1 MRRFEFVQGT
11 SAKFWAADV
20 DDTTFIVVYG
30 RLGTAGQRKEKTF
43 PTAEAAQRECDKKI
57 AEKVREGYQE
67 VAASAGGGAPAG
79 GAPATG
85 TPATGAGAAA
95 SPSPPKLDLPPRV
108 RPGEAT
114 EARRKAAV
122 QALAAVSAARGRR
135 SWVLGRAVRRARR
148 ALESLGGLDPAADA
162 ALSAA
167 LDALLAR
174 VVAPSARDRLPLVRA
189 IELLSELDAAAF
201 ARAVRDTWRAPP
213 ATSPA
218 VGALALLKRQL
229 EELDDP
235 ELGLRLGA
243 LLVDRPNHGSMSA
256 EAGWA
261 RRWKALSPHL
271 EAHLA
276 HRGRSLKDLLA
287 GIDAG
292 DDPHV
297 AERVA
302 RMRAA

>member
-11 SAKFWAADV
+11 SAKFWMADV

-30 RLGTAGQRKEKTF
+30 RLGTAGQRKEKAF

-57 AEKVREGYQE
+57 AEKLREGYQE
-67 VAASAGGGAPAG
+67 VAAAGSAPAVGAPA
-79 GAPATG
+79 
-85 TPATGAGAAA
+85 AGAVAA
-95 SPSPPKLDLPPRV
+95 APPQPPKLDLPPRV
-108 RPGEAT
+108 QPGEAT

-122 QALAAVSAARGRR
+122 HALAAVSAARGRR

-148 ALESLGGLDPAADA
+148 ALETLGGLDPATDG

-167 LDALLAR
+167 LDALLDR

-201 ARAVRDTWRAPP
+201 ARAVRDTWKAPP
-213 ATSPA
+213 AASPA
-218 VGALALLKRQL
+218 AGALALLKRQL

-243 LLVDRPNHGSMSA
+243 LLVDRPHHGSMSA

-287 GIDAG
+287 SIDAG
-292 DDPHV
+292 GDPHV

>member
-11 SAKFWAADV
+11 SAKFWMADV

-30 RLGTAGQRKEKTF
+30 RLGTAGQRKEKAF

-57 AEKVREGYQE
+57 AEKLREGYQE
-67 VAASAGGGAPAG
+67 VAAAGGGAPAG
-79 GAPATG
+79 GAPAA
-85 TPATGAGAAA
+85 PPGAAA
-95 SPSPPKLDLPPRV
+95 PPQPPKLDLPPRV
-108 RPGEAT
+108 QPGEAT

-122 QALAAVSAARGRR
+122 HALAAVSAARGRR

-148 ALESLGGLDPAADA
+148 ALESLGGLDPATDG

-167 LDALLAR
+167 LDALLDR

-201 ARAVRDTWRAPP
+201 ARAVRDTWKAPP

-218 VGALALLKRQL
+218 AGALALLKRQL

-243 LLVDRPNHGSMSA
+243 LLVDRPHNGSMSA

-287 GIDAG
+287 SIDAG
-292 DDPHV
+292 GDPHV

>member
-11 SAKFWAADV
+11 SAKFWMADV
-20 DDTTFIVVYG
+20 DDATFIVVYG
-30 RLGTAGQRKEKTF
+30 RLGTAGQRKEKAF

-57 AEKVREGYQE
+57 AEKLREGYQE
-67 VAASAGGGAPAG
+67 VAAAGGGAPAG
-79 GAPATG
+79 GAPA
-85 TPATGAGAAA
+85 ATSGAAA
-95 SPSPPKLDLPPRV
+95 PPQPPKLDLPPRV
-108 RPGEAT
+108 QPGEAT

-122 QALAAVSAARGRR
+122 HALAAVSAARGRR

-148 ALESLGGLDPAADA
+148 ALESLGGLDPATDG
-162 ALSAA
+162 ALAAA
-167 LDALLAR
+167 LDALLDR
-174 VVAPSARDRLPLVRA
+174 VVAPNARDRLPLVRA

-201 ARAVRDTWRAPP
+201 ARAVRDTWKAPP

-218 VGALALLKRQL
+218 AGALALLKRQL

-243 LLVDRPNHGSMSA
+243 LLVDRPHNGSMSA

-276 HRGRSLKDLLA
+276 HRGRSLKELLA
-287 GIDAG
+287 SIDAG
-292 DDPHV
+292 GDPHV
-297 AERVA
+297 TERVA

>member
-11 SAKFWAADV
+11 SAKFWMADV

-30 RLGTAGQRKEKTF
+30 RLGTAGQRKEKAF
-43 PTAEAAQRECDKKI
+43 PTAEAAQRECDKKV
-57 AEKVREGYQE
+57 AEKLREGYQE
-67 VAASAGGGAPAG
+67 VAAAGGGAPAG
-79 GAPATG
+79 GAPA
-85 TPATGAGAAA
+85 ATAGAAA
-95 SPSPPKLDLPPRV
+95 PPPPPKLDLPPRV
-108 RPGEAT
+108 QPGEAT

-122 QALAAVSAARGRR
+122 HALDAVSAARGRR

-148 ALESLGGLDPAADA
+148 ALESLGGLDPATDG

-201 ARAVRDTWRAPP
+201 ARAVRDTWKAPP

-218 VGALALLKRQL
+218 AGALALLKRQL

-243 LLVDRPNHGSMSA
+243 LLVDRPHHGAMSA

-276 HRGRSLKDLLA
+276 HRGRSLKELLA

-292 DDPHV
+292 GDPHV

>member
-11 SAKFWAADV
+11 SAKFWMADV

-30 RLGTAGQRKEKTF
+30 RLGTAGQRKEKAF

-57 AEKVREGYQE
+57 AEKLREGYQE
-67 VAASAGGGAPAG
+67 VAAAGGGAPGG
-79 GAPATG
+79 GAPAA
-85 TPATGAGAAA
+85 TPGAAA
-95 SPSPPKLDLPPRV
+95 PPQPPKLDLPPRV
-108 RPGEAT
+108 QPGEAT

-122 QALAAVSAARGRR
+122 HALAAVSAARGRR

-148 ALESLGGLDPAADA
+148 ALESLGGLDPATDG

-167 LDALLAR
+167 LDALLDR

-201 ARAVRDTWRAPP
+201 ARAVRDTWKAPP

-218 VGALALLKRQL
+218 AGALALLKRQL

-243 LLVDRPNHGSMSA
+243 LLVDRPHHGSMSA

-287 GIDAG
+287 SIDAG
-292 DDPHV
+292 GDPHV

>member
-11 SAKFWAADV
+11 SAKFWMADV

-30 RLGTAGQRKEKTF
+30 RLGTAGQRKEKAF

-57 AEKVREGYQE
+57 AEKLREGYQE
-67 VAASAGGGAPAG
+67 VAAAGGGAPAG
-79 GAPATG
+79 G
-85 TPATGAGAAA
+85 TPAAGASAA
-95 SPSPPKLDLPPRV
+95 APPQPPKLDLPPRV
-108 RPGEAT
+108 QPGEAT

-122 QALAAVSAARGRR
+122 HALAAVSAARGRR

-148 ALESLGGLDPAADA
+148 ALESLGGLDPATDG

-167 LDALLAR
+167 LDALLDR

-201 ARAVRDTWRAPP
+201 ARAVRDTWKAPP

-218 VGALALLKRQL
+218 AGALALLKRQL

-243 LLVDRPNHGSMSA
+243 LLVDRPHHGSMSA
-256 EAGWA
+256 ETGWA

-287 GIDAG
+287 SIDAG
-292 DDPHV
+292 GDPHV

>member
-11 SAKFWAADV
+11 SAKFWMADV

-30 RLGTAGQRKEKTF
+30 RLGTAGQRKEKAF

-57 AEKVREGYQE
+57 AEKLREGYQE
-67 VAASAGGGAPAG
+67 VAAAGGGAPVG
-79 GAPATG
+79 GAPAA
-85 TPATGAGAAA
+85 TPGAAA
-95 SPSPPKLDLPPRV
+95 PPQPPKLDLPPRV
-108 RPGEAT
+108 QPGEAT

-122 QALAAVSAARGRR
+122 HALAAVSAARGRR

-148 ALESLGGLDPAADA
+148 ALESLGGLDPATDG

-167 LDALLAR
+167 LDALLDR

-201 ARAVRDTWRAPP
+201 ARAVRDTWKAPP

-218 VGALALLKRQL
+218 AGALALLKRQL

-235 ELGLRLGA
+235 ELGLRLGV
-243 LLVDRPNHGSMSA
+243 LLVDRPHHGSMSA

-287 GIDAG
+287 SIDAG
-292 DDPHV
+292 GDPHV

>member
-11 SAKFWAADV
+11 SAKFWMADV

-30 RLGTAGQRKEKTF
+30 RLGTAGQRKEKAF

-57 AEKVREGYQE
+57 AEKLREGYQE
-67 VAASAGGGAPAG
+67 VAAAG
-79 GAPATG
+79 GAPAVG
-85 TPATGAGAAA
+85 APAAGAGAAA
-95 SPSPPKLDLPPRV
+95 PPQPPKLDLPPRV
-108 RPGEAT
+108 QPGEAT

-122 QALAAVSAARGRR
+122 HALAAVSAARGRR

-148 ALESLGGLDPAADA
+148 ALESLGGLDPATDG

-167 LDALLAR
+167 LDALLDR

-201 ARAVRDTWRAPP
+201 ARAVRDTWKAPP
-213 ATSPA
+213 AASPA
-218 VGALALLKRQL
+218 AGALALLKRQL

-243 LLVDRPNHGSMSA
+243 LLVDRPHHGSMSA

-287 GIDAG
+287 SIDAG
-292 DDPHV
+292 GDPHV

>member
-11 SAKFWAADV
+11 SAKFWMADV
-20 DDTTFIVVYG
+20 DDRTFIVVYG
-30 RLGTAGQRKEKTF
+30 RIGTAGQRKEKAF
-43 PTAEAAQRECDKKI
+43 PTAEAAARELEKKV
-57 AEKVREGYQE
+57 AEKLREGYQE
-67 VAASAGGGAPAG
+67 VAAEGGAPA
-79 GAPATG
+79 ASAE
-85 TPATGAGAAA
+85 AAA
-95 SPSPPKLDLPPRV
+95 PPPPKLDLPPRV

-122 QALAAVSAARGRR
+122 HALAALAAARGRR
-135 SWVLGRAVRRARR
+135 SWALGRAVRRARR
-148 ALESLGGLDPAADA
+148 ALEALGGLDPATDA

-167 LDALLAR
+167 LDTLMAR
-174 VVAPSARDRLPLVRA
+174 VVAPSAPDRLPLVRA

-218 VGALALLKRQL
+218 AGALAVLKRQL
-229 EELDDP
+229 EELGDP

-243 LLVDRPNHGSMSA
+243 LLVDRPHHGSMSA

-261 RRWKALSPHL
+261 LRWKALAPHL
-271 EAHLA
+271 EAHLG
-276 HRGRSLKDLLA
+276 RTGRSLRDYLA
-287 GIDAG
+287 SIDAG
-292 DDPHV
+292 SDPHV
-297 AERVA
+297 AQRLQ

>member
-11 SAKFWAADV
+11 SAKFWMADV

-30 RLGTAGQRKEKTF
+30 RLGTAGQRKEKAF
-43 PTAEAAQRECDKKI
+43 PTAEAAQRECDKKV
-57 AEKVREGYQE
+57 AEKLREGYQE
-67 VAASAGGGAPAG
+67 VAAAGGGAPAG
-79 GAPATG
+79 GAPA
-85 TPATGAGAAA
+85 ATAGAAA
-95 SPSPPKLDLPPRV
+95 PPPPPKLDLPPRV
-108 RPGEAT
+108 QPGEAT
-114 EARRKAAV
+114 EARRKAAIH
-122 QALAAVSAARGRR
+122 ALAAVSAARGRR

-148 ALESLGGLDPAADA
+148 ALESLGGLDPATDR

-201 ARAVRDTWRAPP
+201 ARAVRDTWKAPP

-218 VGALALLKRQL
+218 AGALALLKRQL

-243 LLVDRPNHGSMSA
+243 LLVDRPHHGAMSA

-276 HRGRSLKDLLA
+276 HRGRSLKELLA

-292 DDPHV
+292 GDPHV
-297 AERVA
+297 EERVA

>member
-11 SAKFWAADV
+11 SAKFWMADV
-20 DDTTFIVVYG
+20 DDKVFIVVYG
-30 RLGTAGQRKEKTF
+30 RLGTSGQRKEKAF

-67 VAASAGGGAPAG
+67 VAASAGGSAPAGGAPAG
-79 GAPATG
+79 GAPPTSD
-85 TPATGAGAAA
+85 AAA
-95 SPSPPKLDLPPRV
+95 APPKLDLPPRV

-122 QALAAVSAARGRR
+122 HALAAVSAARGRR

-148 ALESLGGLDPAADA
+148 ALESLGGLDPASDA

-167 LDALLAR
+167 VDALMAR

-201 ARAVRDTWRAPP
+201 ARAVRDTWKAPP
-213 ATSPA
+213 AASPA
-218 VGALALLKRQL
+218 AGALALLKRQL

-243 LLVDRPNHGSMSA
+243 LLVDRPHHGSMSA

-261 RRWKALSPHL
+261 RRWKALSPQL
-271 EAHLA
+271 EAQLA
-276 HRGRSLKDLLA
+276 YRGRSLKDLLA
-287 GIDAG
+287 SIDTG
-292 DDPHV
+292 GDPHV

-302 RMRAA
+302 RMLAA

>member
-11 SAKFWAADV
+11 SAKFWMADV

-30 RLGTAGQRKEKTF
+30 RLGTAGQRKEKAF
-43 PTAEAAQRECDKKI
+43 PTAEAAQRECDKKV
-57 AEKVREGYQE
+57 AEKLREGYQE
-67 VAASAGGGAPAG
+67 VAAAGGGAPAG
-79 GAPATG
+79 GAPA
-85 TPATGAGAAA
+85 ATAGAAA
-95 SPSPPKLDLPPRV
+95 PPPPKLDLPPRV
-108 RPGEAT
+108 QPGEAT

-122 QALAAVSAARGRR
+122 HALAAVSAARGRR

-148 ALESLGGLDPAADA
+148 ALESLGGLDPATDG

-201 ARAVRDTWRAPP
+201 ARAVRDTWKAPP

-218 VGALALLKRQL
+218 AGALALLKRQL

-243 LLVDRPNHGSMSA
+243 LLVDRPHHGAMSA

-276 HRGRSLKDLLA
+276 HRGRSLKELLA

-292 DDPHV
+292 GDPHV
-297 AERVA
+297 EERVA